1 MEKYPSVITSMCL
14 AGLPLTVPVLLQ
26 APERSNFLNESAL
39 VNERLMVATK
49 VMQTTASNVRRFMGN
64 CLSLILKLMK
74 NNDTL
79 KHQ

>member
-1 MEKYPSVITSMCL
+1 
-14 AGLPLTVPVLLQ
+14 
-26 APERSNFLNESAL
+26 